1 MILDGSVL
9 LDEELHKGWRQTVG
23 TVWFQ
28 EGVLPD
34 ICRGCSLSN
43 NDSVNHCDNGCLYV
57 H

>member
-28 EGVLPD
+28 EGGTSFLT
-34 ICRGCSLSN
+34 
-43 NDSVNHCDNGCLYV
+43 SVEDVACLTMTQ
-57 H
+57 